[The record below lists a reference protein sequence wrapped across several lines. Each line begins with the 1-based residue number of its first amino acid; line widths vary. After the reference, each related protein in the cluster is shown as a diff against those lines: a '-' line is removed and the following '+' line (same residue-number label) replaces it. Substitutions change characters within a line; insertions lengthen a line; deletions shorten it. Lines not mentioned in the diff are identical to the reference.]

1 MIDNEK
7 IKCFKFALA
16 VFGHHFTAVDIPN
29 QKLYSLKKYF
39 DNSLNYD
46 ELKLLL
52 DMCEKVTR
60 CDSKYAIDVIKIYVP
75 YMFVNS
81 SLRYYMRK
89 MLDKEHGYNELDI
102 YGEGIEL
109 STPFYHKQFLLH
121 NFKLNAE
128 FDGNIVHL
136 SVRAETDNSYRLYG
150 AGATIDEGNA
160 HLIQNLHDTIRN
172 LVHVAAFTEKLRI
185 FTLQPDIY
193 KED

>member
-1 MIDNEK
+1 MIGNER

-29 QKLYSLKKYF
+29 KKLYRLKKYF
-39 DNSLNYD
+39 DNSLSYD

-60 CDSKYAIDVIKIYVP
+60 CDSKDVINVIKIYVP

-109 STPFYHKQFLLH
+109 STPFYHKQCLLH

-136 SVRAETDNSYRLYG
+136 SVRAETDSSYRLYG
-150 AGATIDEGNA
+150 ARATIDESNVN
-160 HLIQNLHDTIRN
+160 LIKDLQDTIRN
-172 LVHVAAFTEKLRI
+172 LVHVTAFTEKLNI

-193 KED
+193 KDN